1 MSIIGSLNPYTMATS
16 LQRTRAEELDFKK
29 SSDAAL
35 LAEPGKPRESG
46 RVAPTFRS
54 DEANAHQQAYDEA
67 FARMLVTLNSS
78 PHRASEDA
86 LQDTGTLAASDEQK
100 APSKPSARD
109 EFMAYMAM
117 TPAEK
122 MRDKIL
128 KEVGITEEDLE
139 NMLPEQ
145 RAAAEREIAEKMK
158 ILQELQTT
166 QDEPGSLHEHA

>member
-1 MSIIGSLNPYTMATS
+1 MSIIGSLNPYAMSTA
-16 LQRTRAEELDFKK
+16 LQRTRAEELDYRK

-35 LAEPGKPRESG
+35 LVEPGKPRENE
-46 RVAPTFRS
+46 RIAPAFES
-54 DEANAHQQAYDEA
+54 DEANVHQQAYDEA
-67 FARMLVTLNSS
+67 FARMLVTLNSTT
-78 PHRASEDA
+78 HQVSEDG
-86 LQDTGTLAASDEQK
+86 LQDTGTLSASDKQE
-100 APSKPSARD
+100 APTKPSARD

-128 KEVGITEEDLE
+128 KEVGITEEGLE

-158 ILQELQTT
+158 ILQELQAT